1 MASLSDFLVDVIIVS
16 LEEHDFQYIMTPSDI
31 ELVEAF
37 AADNDLFVLDLKNI
51 GSYGVYVMYSGDPFS
66 FLGLAI
72 PEHDQDALE
81 AWESYPKITIEAQI
95 SIPKLIEDL
104 ASKIKVMQDEHTE

>member
-16 LEEHDFQYIMTPSDI
+16 LEEHDFQYVMIPSDI

-37 AADNDLFVLDLKNI
+37 AADNELFVLELKNI
-51 GSYGVYVMYSGDPFS
+51 GSYGIYAMYSGEPFT

-72 PEHDQDALE
+72 PEHEQDTLD

-95 SIPKLIEDL
+95 STPKLIEDL
-104 ASKIKVMQDEHTE
+104 ASKIKAMQDEHTE